1 MGCRIGI
8 RLGFRAQARREET
21 DMDTSRKLITRK
33 RILFATLAV
42 LCAVLLAVGLTVRS
56 TVRSVPRLFRLNAE
70 LKTQGYYMGEF
81 EFKMLASQYQMNAGH
96 YLSAIQ
102 TLRRIE
108 TEMQDPRNLK
118 KMPAN
123 ATPEERM
130 EFLLDRQ
137 DPVTG
142 AFMDRDYPLFSYFA
156 PTCNVVEAL
165 MRLSRETGR
174 PLKLKYPLRFLDQ
187 IGTPQ
192 QLRTYLDSLLYLNS
206 IIARFPGPGPYGPG
220 VSEIPA
226 FDVLEEAGVHRF
238 SESWKKELRR
248 WFYET
253 QDPASGFWGAR
264 IGDAGQWRQKK
275 DINSTFHIL
284 KLVLTDTGENQ
295 DAAFPL
301 RFGDKLARGILDSM
315 DLPIPENTVDQH
327 DWGLVQYQGAKMLT
341 QYLWPHLAEAERA
354 EVRQKL
360 RSMLVQNFRLYRPA
374 DGGFA
379 YYTTDARA
387 DVDGTGLAT
396 GVLKILGVLSGTWER
411 ERLWGSASEGTL
423 APKRI
428 SVERWEQATLP
439 DGGEAG
445 SKIESFRIYRDRLP
459 SATAYDDSDL
469 VQIVYPRGAKGLDTM
484 DLRQGLTRFL
494 NADGASYGNW
504 NTKEGIKEL
513 PLGLEREVKAVPVQ
527 RDAFDLAG
535 IARDHPEAQRF
546 YAVGYDIT
554 QVPVTVV
561 EFVRNE

>member
-1 MGCRIGI
+1 MEATR
-8 RLGFRAQARREET
+8 RLFT
-21 DMDTSRKLITRK
+21 TK
-33 RILFATLAV
+33 RIVLAILAV
-42 LCAVLLAVGLTVRS
+42 LCAALLALGLTVRA
-56 TVRSVPRLFRLNAE
+56 TVKSVPRMFRLNAE
-70 LKTQGYYMGEF
+70 LKAQGYYMGEF
-81 EFKMLASQYQMNAGH
+81 EFKMLSSQFHMNAGR
-96 YLSAIQ
+96 YLEGWR

-108 TEMQDPRNLK
+108 AEMQERNLK
-118 KMPAN
+118 KMPVN
-123 ATPEERM
+123 ATAGERM
-130 EFLLDRQ
+130 DFLLDRQ

-142 AFMDRDYPLFSYFA
+142 AFMNHDYPTFSYFA

-165 MRLSRETGR
+165 IGLSRETGR
-174 PLKLKYPLRFLDQ
+174 PLKLKYPLRFLDE

-192 QLRTYLDSLLYLNS
+192 KLRAYLDSLLYLNS
-206 IIARFPGPGPYGPG
+206 VIARFPGPGPYGPG

-226 FDVLEEAGVHRF
+226 FDVLEDAGVHHF
-238 SESWKKELRR
+238 SEEWKTELHR

-253 QDPASGFWGAR
+253 QDPESGFWGTR
-264 IGDAGQWRQKK
+264 IGNADRWRQKK

-284 KLVLTDTGENQ
+284 KFVLTETGENRS
-295 DAAFPL
+295 DEFPL
-301 RFGDKLARGILDSM
+301 RFGDRLARGILEMM
-315 DLPIPENTVDQH
+315 DAPIPEDTVDQH
-327 DWGLVQYQGAKMLT
+327 DWGLVQYQGAKMLM
-341 QYLWPHLAEAERA
+341 QYLWPHLPDADRA
-354 EVRQKL
+354 KVRRKF
-360 RSMLVQNFRLYRPA
+360 RSMLVRSYSLYRPQ

-396 GVLKILGVLSGTWER
+396 GVLKILGVLPGTWQR
-411 ERLWGSASEGTL
+411 ERMWGSVSEGTL
-423 APKRI
+423 TPERV

-445 SKIESFRIYRDRLP
+445 SEIESFRIYRDRLP
-459 SATAYDDSDL
+459 SATVYDDSDL

-513 PLGLEREVKAVPVQ
+513 PLGLEREVKVVPVQ
-527 RDAFDLAG
+527 RDAFDLTG
-535 IARDHPEAQRF
+535 IARDHPAAKRF
-546 YAVGYDIT
+546 YAVGYDIA

>member
-1 MGCRIGI
+1 MN
-8 RLGFRAQARREET
+8 A
-21 DMDTSRKLITRK
+21 SRNLFTRK
-33 RILFATLAV
+33 RLLFALLAA
-42 LCAVLLAVGLTVRS
+42 LCALLLAVGFTIRS
-56 TVRSVPRLFRLNAE
+56 TVDSVPRLFRRNAE
-70 LKTQGYYMGEF
+70 LKAQGYYMGEF
-81 EFKMLASQYQMNAGH
+81 EFKMLSSQYHMNAGR
-96 YLSAIQ
+96 YLQAIR
-102 TLRRIE
+102 TLRGIE
-108 TEMQDPRNLK
+108 AEMQDLQNLK

-123 ATPEERM
+123 ATPEEQM
-130 EFLLDRQ
+130 AFLLDRQ

-192 QLRTYLDSLLYLNS
+192 QLRAYLDSLLYLNS
-206 IIARFPGPGPYGPG
+206 VIARFPGPGPYGPG

-238 SESWKKELRR
+238 SEPWKKELRR

-301 RFGDKLARGILDSM
+301 RFGDKLARGLLDAM
-315 DLPIPENTVDQH
+315 DVPIPENTADQH

-379 YYTTDARA
+379 YYTTDTRA

-396 GVLKILGVLSGTWER
+396 GVLKILGVLPGTWER
-411 ERLWGSASEGTL
+411 ERLWGRVSEGDLTPRR
-423 APKRI
+423 AN
-428 SVERWEQATLP
+428 VGRWEEAVLP
-439 DGGEAG
+439 DDSEVQ
-445 SKIESFRIYRDRLP
+445 SFRIYSDRLP
-459 SATAYDDSDL
+459 SVTAYDDDNL
-469 VQIVYPRGAKGLDTM
+469 VQIAYPRGAKGLDLM
-484 DLRQGLTRFL
+484 DLRQGLVRFL
-494 NADGASYGNW
+494 GADGATYGNW
-504 NTKEGIKEL
+504 NTKDSIKDQ
-513 PLGLEREVKAVPVQ
+513 PLGLERPIKTVPVE
-527 RDAFDLAG
+527 RETFDLAA
-535 IARDHPEAQRF
+535 IARDHPAAKRF
-546 YAVGYDIT
+546 YVVGYDIV